1 MMSASY
7 PIQLRLQTR
16 SVLVAGAGP
25 VAARKLERLA
35 SCGAQIRVVASRVS
49 APVRALAD
57 AHQFACEERAF
68 RDEDVLGTFLVIAAT
83 DDAQVNQHI
92 AALARGTG
100 ALVLRVDAPEHSDFI
115 LPAWTHTE
123 HVEATISTR
132 GKAPAASRRLSREL
146 AAWLAQGPERFAA
159 EVARARLLLATR
171 KDSSARLR
179 DLADGALFD
188 ACRARNETQIAEL
201 MTAIVEAP

>member
-1 MMSASY
+1 MMSATY

-25 VAARKLERLA
+25 VAARKLERLVI
-35 SCGAQIRVVASRVS
+35 CGAQIRVVASHVS
-49 APVRALAD
+49 KAVRALAQ

-68 RDEDVLGTFLVIAAT
+68 RDEDVQAAFLVIAAT
-83 DDAQVNQHI
+83 DDAQVNERI
-92 AALARGTG
+92 ALLARAAG
-100 ALVLRVDAPEHSDFI
+100 ALVLRVDAPEQSDFA
-115 LPAWTHTE
+115 LPAFTHTD

-146 AAWLAQGPERFAA
+146 TAWLLQGPERFAA

-179 DLADGALFD
+179 ALADGALFD
-188 ACRARNETQIAEL
+188 ACRTRDDTRIAEL
-201 MTAIVEAP
+201 VTSIVEAP